1 MVALPRID
9 PATEINEEDQD
20 LFNLWVSNLVDTI
33 NSAMEMLDADL
44 ASIDARL
51 TAGGL

>member
-1 MVALPRID
+1 MVLPRTD
-9 PATEINEEDQD
+9 PYLENKEKFAHVDI
-20 LFNLWVSNLVDTI
+20 LWLANLVDTI
-33 NSAMEMLDADL
+33 NAAMTDLEAAL